1 MISDALGAA
10 IDNFIGIF
18 APKSALVRKFHRKK
32 LQATRS
38 ATYAAA
44 DTNRMTGG
52 WTPTSSSV
60 NDIIGNSAV
69 SVRNRIR
76 QLVRDFPY
84 FAKAINAICDYTVGA
99 GITYEPRVTLP
110 NDPEVLDT
118 KTNQKIEDAVDFW
131 AEKADIAGRLHYYEI
146 MELMKRQDVESGEF
160 IVVKRLDKRPGRYIP
175 LSLQIYEAD
184 WLDSTINFDQN
195 ANTKIEQGIEYN
207 VNTGAVVNYHFTDP
221 DSWGKSIKIPAS
233 AVVHG
238 FKTLR
243 PGQLRGI
250 SPFTSGVLMAHDL
263 LDFMNAEVD
272 AAKMAAKYLAFVESP
287 DLASRQI
294 LLDTDEED
302 STKKIDEMENAIIEY
317 LDPGER
323 VEIAK
328 NPRPGESFSPFVRL
342 MLTMLSVVT
351 NVPYEILTGD
361 YKGLNYSTGRMVRN
375 DFAQQLRP
383 ISMRH
388 IRHFGIPTIHP
399 VIDMAVMAGKL
410 DLPNYFTQKARYLKA
425 EWQPPGMESIDP
437 LRESKAHVEQ
447 LNALLRS
454 PQEIARARGRKLE
467 DIYKEI
473 KRAMEL
479 AEQMGLPFNLQQIST
494 ALANNPAAVAP
505 DKKASIISLRK

>member
-1 MISDALGAA
+1 
-10 IDNFIGIF
+10 
-18 APKSALVRKFHRKK
+18 
-32 LQATRS
+32 
-38 ATYAAA
+38 
-44 DTNRMTGG
+44 
-52 WTPTSSSV
+52 
-60 NDIIGNSAV
+60 
-69 SVRNRIR
+69 
-76 QLVRDFPY
+76 
-84 FAKAINAICDYTVGA
+84 
-99 GITYEPRVTLP
+99 
-110 NDPEVLDT
+110 
-118 KTNQKIEDAVDFW
+118 
-131 AEKADIAGRLHYYEI
+131 
-146 MELMKRQDVESGEF
+146 
-160 IVVKRLDKRPGRYIP
+160 
-175 LSLQIYEAD
+175 
-184 WLDSTINFDQN
+184 
-195 ANTKIEQGIEYN
+195 
-207 VNTGAVVNYHFTDP
+207 
-221 DSWGKSIKIPAS
+221 
-233 AVVHG
+233 
-238 FKTLR
+238 
-243 PGQLRGI
+243 
-250 SPFTSGVLMAHDL
+250 MAHDL